1 MSKTNGSHKT
11 LVSLAI
17 LKSDLDDERRDYL
30 GYIESFVI
38 PVLRRWP
45 DEPVTD
51 GAVAR
56 EFERE
61 YGLRVPDRTIQLIL
75 RRLARQ
81 KYLERSHG
89 VFHISRS
96 LPDVSLEI
104 KRNAASKHISNVFQ
118 SLRDY
123 AKKRFEVSWDDDDVE
138 SAILGF
144 LDRFGVDCLRAY
156 IFRTALP
163 ALPAV
168 PETAPSDQFI
178 TGSFIKNANENNK
191 GLFESLIVL
200 IKGQMYSNALTCP
213 DLEGLDKDFKGITF
227 YLDTPLLPSLLNLQ
241 GGADFESVFE
251 LVALLRRL
259 RGKVAYFEHTAAE
272 LESVLKA
279 SADNIENSRATG
291 RVVREMR
298 RLGLKKGDIT
308 LKISGYERELKE
320 YGVTVKKTPE
330 YQSELQIDESA
341 LGNEIG
347 KHINYKHS
355 RAREYDINSI
365 RSIFILRRGMV
376 PRRLE
381 DCGSVLVTNN
391 DGLSKAAFS
400 FGRSHN
406 SAREVSPVITDFSL
420 ANIAWL
426 KSPMDAPGL
435 PIKETIAACYAA
447 MEPSSELWDKYL
459 SELDKLE
466 QSGEITVDDHAVLRV
481 SEVSEQALM
490 DLTLGDDRMLK
501 SDTVSAILSRVK
513 DELAAEHTV
522 EVSREKEAH
531 ANTRRQLR
539 MEQERR
545 KRLDA
550 KIASFS
556 SVASGGIYFVFLAL
570 VCVVLFL
577 GMMAGSGVI
586 PVYVKGSK
594 FATALLNTS
603 IIVAVVVALY
613 STVFGSAIQPIVNS
627 WRRKLERRLSYS
639 IKKWFGVDVD

>member
-1 MSKTNGSHKT
+1 MMSKTNGSHKT

-61 YGLRVPDRTIQLIL
+61 YGLNVPDRTIQLVL
-75 RRLARQ
+75 RRLARH
-81 KYLERSHG
+81 KYLDRSHG

-96 LPDVSLEI
+96 LPDTNLEI
-104 KRNAASKHISNVFQ
+104 KKNAASEHISDVFQ
-118 SLRDY
+118 SLREY
-123 AKKRFEVSWDDDDVE
+123 AREKYKVSWDDDDVE

-144 LDRFGVDCLRAY
+144 LDRFGIDCLRAY

-163 ALPAV
+163 VV
-168 PETAPSDQFI
+168 PKTAPSDQFI
-178 TGSFIKNANENNK
+178 TGSFIKSANENDK

-213 DLEGLDKDFKGITF
+213 DLEGLDKNFKNITF
-227 YLDTPLLPSLLNLQ
+227 YLDTPLLLNLLNLQ
-241 GGADFESVFE
+241 GEADFESVFE
-251 LVALLRRL
+251 LVSLLRRL

-298 RLGLKKGDIT
+298 RLGLRKGDIT
-308 LKISGYERELKE
+308 LKTSGYERELQE
-320 YGVTVKKTPE
+320 YGVTVKRTPE
-330 YQSELQIDESA
+330 YQTELQIDEA
-341 LGNEIG
+341 TLEKEIG

-365 RSIFILRRGMV
+365 RSVFVLRRGMV

-406 SAREVSPVITDFSL
+406 SAREVSPAITDFSL

-426 KSPMDAPGL
+426 KSPMDAPSL
-435 PIKETIAACYAA
+435 PIKETMAACYAA

-481 SEVSEQALM
+481 SEISEQALM

-513 DELAAEHTV
+513 EELAAEHTV
-522 EVSREKEAH
+522 EVSREREAH
-531 ANTRRQLR
+531 ASTIRQLR

-556 SVASGGIYFVFLAL
+556 SFASGGIYIAFLAL

-586 PVYVKGSK
+586 PAYIKGSE
-594 FATALLNTS
+594 FATALLNTF

-613 STVFGSAIQPIVNS
+613 STVFGSAIQPIVSS
-627 WRRKLERRLSYS
+627 WRRKLERRLCAS
-639 IKKWFGVDVD
+639 IKRWFDVGVG